1 MLSESVPAIRL
12 LPMSESDP
20 EFTEYSIGDM
30 QEWFINELPYRVYNY
45 KTEMIT
51 PLGTLV
57 LFQYKNSVVASA
69 YLVDKV
75 IYEGKID
82 GGYKGAFV
90 FDPSTIAVFK
100 PINKEEMKGIWS
112 DFKNFSQSMKKLDAS
127 KNKTLVKLVNKK
139 NIRYALK
146 GDLEEDE
153 YQRVVET
160 INLESATIVEDIPQD
175 KIEGNYSIITNR
187 WKRNY
192 IKAKN
197 AIIQSGFQCE
207 YDPTHMFFRSNS
219 TGQNYVEAHHL
230 IPMEFQE
237 IFDYSIDVEANII
250 SLCPLCHKK
259 VHHATIEEK
268 KPVLDKLHSERK
280 IRLDKLNAMNKYYL
294 SLTFINS
301 GSQQKKS
308 LLVF

>member
-1 MLSESVPAIRL
+1 MFIESVPAIRL

-20 EFTEYSIGDM
+20 EFTNYSVEDI
-30 QEWFINELPYRVYNY
+30 QEWFLNKLPFRVYNY

-75 IYEGKID
+75 IYDEKKD

-90 FDPSTIAVFK
+90 FDPSSIAVFK
-100 PINKEEMKGIWS
+100 AINKEEMKKIWS
-112 DFKNFSQSMKKLDAS
+112 DFNKFSQSMKKLDTS
-127 KNKTLVKLVNKK
+127 KNMHLIKFLNKR
-139 NIRYALK
+139 NLRYALK

-160 INLESATIVEDIPQD
+160 INLESATKVEDIPQE
-175 KIEGNYSIITNR
+175 KIENNYSLATKR

-197 AIIQSGFQCE
+197 VILQSNYRCD
-207 YDPTHMFFRSNS
+207 YDSTHQFFKSKS
-219 TGQNYVEAHHL
+219 TEQNYVEAHHL
-230 IPMEFQE
+230 IPMEFQQF
-237 IFDYSIDVEANII
+237 FDYSLDVEANIV

-259 VHHATIEEK
+259 VHHATAEEK
-268 KPVLDKLHSERK
+268 KLLLDKMYNQRK
-280 IRLDKLNAMNKYYL
+280 HRLEKCKINIEYEKLIELYSN
-294 SLTFINS
+294 
-301 GSQQKKS
+301 
-308 LLVF
+308 